1 MLWISGLSADGL
13 FSVHFLETVTKC
25 PSGV

>member
-1 MLWISGLSADGL
+1 MLWTSGLTADGL